1 MSGVKLI
8 MYLDYGSLKR
18 VMTVAYAPGGKTC
31 YSDRTRTIEPVPML
45 RVANRMLLEAG
56 FNVGAKV
63 SVEYGHDIITVR
75 KLQNH
80 GHNNISETNPV
91 TDPTTNASS
100 AVDATTGD
108 GYTGPRASDSQR
120 NQEAM
125 RNIQPLRYV
134 LRGHWHTVS
143 AQDARINRR

>member
-1 MSGVKLI
+1 
-8 MYLDYGSLKR
+8 
-18 VMTVAYAPGGKTC
+18 MTVRHMTVVRAPGTMNKPSIRIANNLLAGAEF
-31 YSDRTRTIEPVPML
+31 TIGTAIEVTYQ
-45 RVANRMLLEAG
+45 RG
-56 FNVGAKV
+56 
-63 SVEYGHDIITVR
+63 IITIT
-75 KLQNH
+75 KINQQH

-91 TDPTTNASS
+91 TDPTTNASG

-125 RNIQPLRYV
+125 RTIRPLRYV

-143 AQDARINRR
+143 AQDARTYSC